1 MKEKQSK
8 RNKRVIIVLLTAFII
23 ILILLLLLRSCQSG
37 KPPPKVNDTTTESK
51 TLDFV
56 PNNETSQSIIIPG
69 VNGINLKSNQL
80 EQKVDFYNPD
90 KNNCYFRI
98 TLYLSD
104 DTLIWQSNLIEPSK
118 HIIEIKLNQALQRG
132 LYRNCRLV
140 YDCYTL
146 DEKSPLNGGQ
156 VKLEINSY

>member
-1 MKEKQSK
+1 MQEKQNIRK
-8 RNKRVIIVLLTAFII
+8 KNVVIILLATFII
-23 ILILLLLLRSCQSG
+23 ILILMLLLRSCQSG
-37 KPPPKVNDTTTESK
+37 KLLLNVNDTTESK
-51 TLDFV
+51 VLDFV
-56 PNNETSQSIIIPG
+56 PNNETNQSIIIPG
-69 VNGINLKSNQL
+69 VNGMNLKSNQL
-80 EQKVDFYNPD
+80 KQKVDFYNPD

-118 HIIEIKLNQALQRG
+118 HITEIKLNQALQRG

>member
-1 MKEKQSK
+1 MNEKQSK
-8 RNKRVIIVLLTAFII
+8 RKMNVIIVLLAAFI

-37 KPPPKVNDTTTESK
+37 KPPPNVNDTTTESK

-80 EQKVDFYNPD
+80 KQKVDFYNPA

-104 DTLIWQSNLIEPSK
+104 DTLIWQSGLIKPSE
-118 HIIEIKLNQALQRG
+118 HITEITLNQKLQRG
-132 LYRNCRLV
+132 LYSNCRLV